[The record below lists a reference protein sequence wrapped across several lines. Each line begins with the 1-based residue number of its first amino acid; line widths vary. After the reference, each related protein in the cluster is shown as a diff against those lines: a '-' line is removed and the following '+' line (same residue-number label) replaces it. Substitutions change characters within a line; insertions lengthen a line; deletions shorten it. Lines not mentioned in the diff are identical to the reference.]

1 MRFLLFVVGELGD
14 SCCGVGG
21 DGGVVAAGGAVLLY
35 YDCTVF
41 VGVVRDRFDR
51 GDRFDRW
58 DRYDRGDRF
67 DRFWQPRMVAFLV
80 FVRSLSVL
88 CEYCSHIFVIVCI
101 FAVGK
106 LPEVRVTNGD
116 MYLSINNKNAKQ

>member
-1 MRFLLFVVGELGD
+1 MRFLLFVVDELGGG
-14 SCCGVGG
+14 CCGVGG
-21 DGGVVAAGGAVLLY
+21 DGGVVAVGGAVLFY

-67 DRFWQPRMVAFLV
+67 DRFLQPRMVAFLV
-80 FVRSLSVL
+80 FGRSLSVL
-88 CEYCSHIFVIVCI
+88 CE
-101 FAVGK
+101 
-106 LPEVRVTNGD
+106 
-116 MYLSINNKNAKQ
+116 